1 MSRLFYPDGRVLE
14 VAPRITY
21 LIWLAAPGT
30 ALRVAGDP
38 PTLKLRRADNRPVM
52 PWEYRAGASHR

>member
-14 VAPRITY
+14 VAPRIAY
-21 LIWLAAPGT
+21 LIWLAGPGT
-30 ALRVAGDP
+30 ALRVED
-38 PTLKLRRADNRPVM
+38 DNRPVQ